1 MAMDKNDIQKINLM
15 VDTENS
21 STITSFEVDKQAT
34 DKKNKFEKFSE
45 FLILIILMSV
55 LYIGLGYMGY
65 LFHSLI
71 RYYILK
77 ETLFVFTNMECIT
90 IYSLCFFVQS
100 IAAGTLLTLFSLLY
114 YYCESRY
121 YGI

>member
-1 MAMDKNDIQKINLM
+1 MNKTDIQKINLM

-21 STITSFEVDKQAT
+21 SSMSSFEINKQNVN
-34 DKKNKFEKFSE
+34 KKDKFEKLSD
-45 FLILIILMSV
+45 FLIHVILGSI

-77 ETLFVFTNMECIT
+77 ETLFVYANMECTT
-90 IYSLCFFVQS
+90 IYSLCFFLQS
-100 IAAGTLLTLFSLLY
+100 LGAGTILTIFSLLY
-114 YYCESRY
+114 YKCESCY
-121 YGI
+121 YDS